1 MTLEEQYRLSCYQ
14 DLTELG
20 GHHNV
25 HLVKHNLTGEIYT
38 KKILRRFSFDVYF
51 QLQNAQI
58 SGIPQIHEMIPDGD
72 SLILI
77 EDYIHGQ
84 TLEQLLKQKGTLS
97 HEEVFAILLPLCDT
111 LGKLHRLNPP
121 VVHRDLKLS
130 NIIRT
135 DSGSIYIVDFDTARN
150 YEPGLEQDTELLGT
164 KEYASPEQ
172 YGFGQSDARSDIY
185 ALGVI
190 INRLLT
196 GEYPKHQLCEGT
208 MQPIVSR
215 CTRMDPEA
223 RFQSVDE
230 LIAVVKTLFQRR
242 RILDSANRQGTPTSE
257 TKVRRKPTRSEKR
270 NQRKEKRSPYRL
282 PGFRTD
288 NFALNALAMMGYF
301 FLFVLSMFT
310 VTLDEQKSMALTIF
324 LFLYERLALFGTLLS
339 VVLYNFDYMNI
350 RTKLFQGRDF
360 PFPARLLL
368 QAIVTV
374 GIVVTGFFIMFCPE
388 WYLT

>member
-25 HLVKHNLTGEIYT
+25 HLIKHNLTDEIYT
-38 KKILRRFSFDVYF
+38 KKILRRFSFDVYL
-51 QLQNAQI
+51 QLQTAQI
-58 SGIPQIHEMIPDGD
+58 PGIPQIHEMIPDGD

-84 TLEQLLKQKGTLS
+84 TLDQLLKQKGTLS
-97 HEEVFAILLPLCDT
+97 EEEVFAILLPLCDT

-135 DSGSIYIVDFDTARN
+135 DSGAIYIVDFDTARN

-196 GEYPKHQLCEGT
+196 GEYPKHQLCEGPL
-208 MQPIVSR
+208 QPIVTR

-223 RFQSVDE
+223 RFNTVEE
-230 LIAVVKTLFQRR
+230 LIGELEA
-242 RILDSANRQGTPTSE
+242 IIN
-257 TKVRRKPTRSEKR
+257 
-270 NQRKEKRSPYRL
+270 RKEIFSKTWFLEKKRIALEKLKPYTL
-282 PGFRTD
+282 PGFRTGVRWKKV
-288 NFALNALAMMGYF
+288 LAILGYAYCI
-301 FLFVLSMFT
+301 LVSI
-310 VTLDEQKSMALTIF
+310 TLDMDDTYTHAPLHGFRLWMDRIIF
-324 LFLYERLALFGTLLS
+324 FGICLFLIFYNTDYRNMQIRSIFGKPLPLIFRIFTQVVISLLAFFFGVLPMYLLD
-339 VVLYNFDYMNI
+339 LYFS
-350 RTKLFQGRDF
+350 G
-360 PFPARLLL
+360 
-368 QAIVTV
+368 
-374 GIVVTGFFIMFCPE
+374 
-388 WYLT
+388 